1 MFRLLAA
8 AAADAACRLLQ
19 QRLEKLPLPPL
30 WLPQRRQQQL
40 YGCRRLFLLP
50 CLLPL
55 LLLLLLLSFLLEQAR
70 ELRKA
75 EAVCLMLRDPV
86 LHLAVPGAVLD

>member
-19 QRLEKLPLPPL
+19 QRLQKLPLPPL
-30 WLPQRRQQQL
+30 WLLQRRQQQL
-40 YGCRRLFLLP
+40 HGCRRLFLLP

-70 ELRKA
+70 ELRKT
-75 EAVCLMLRDPV
+75 EAVCLMLRRPV
-86 LHLAVPGAVLD
+86 LHLAVPGAVLN